1 MLEVC
6 TNLQKTE
13 EFAKRFLINISHIPS
28 SEILTQC
35 EIMLQHHSDTSIFL
49 GFLEPGWML
58 SADAQTRMR
67 PVFRK
72 FKVGFTCVHLES
84 IPFSWKNEIES
95 VIL

>member
-6 TNLQKTE
+6 TNLQKTD
-13 EFAKRFLINISHIPS
+13 EFAKRFSINMSQIPS
-28 SEILTQC
+28 SDILIQC
-35 EIMLQHHSDTSIFL
+35 EAILQHHTNTSIFL

-58 SADAQTRMR
+58 SPEAQTRMR

-72 FKVGFTCVHLES
+72 FKVGFSCVHLES

-95 VIL
+95 VFL